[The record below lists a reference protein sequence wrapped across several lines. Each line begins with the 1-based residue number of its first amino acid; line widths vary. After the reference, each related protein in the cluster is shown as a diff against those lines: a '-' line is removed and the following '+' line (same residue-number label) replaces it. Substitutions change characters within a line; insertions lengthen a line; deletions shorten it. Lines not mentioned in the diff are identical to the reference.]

1 MLISIALSA
10 LCSMLEA
17 TLLSTPLSFITGLEE
32 QGVKGAARLK
42 KLKQNTD
49 RPISAILC
57 LNTIANTVGASIVGS
72 LVYEVYGDALV
83 GAFSTVFTLMIL
95 FFSEIIPKTIGTS
108 YWRSLALPASSIISG
123 MIFITYPL
131 VWILEKFTKLISSRS
146 EQVSVSR
153 EDISAMVSV
162 ATEEEEIEKEE
173 KKMIQ
178 NILKLDEVTAHEIMT
193 PSVVVEMVPGNM
205 TIREFYESENT
216 HSRILIYDEENDEY
230 VTGYVLRQEVLEKM
244 AEDKF
249 DVTLDDIIRP
259 IMTFREEDSV
269 SDIWETLLEKKELL
283 FSMGVDKV
291 EVLDFT
297 RDFSTMTTKEY
308 LLMLIEKYGAK
319 TILIGYDNRM
329 GCDAKCADEVAAVA
343 EGLGLEVV
351 RSVMIP
357 SAGGIAVSSTKIRQR
372 IEEGDMDAA
381 ASMLGYDYSLHG
393 VVVAGNRL
401 GSTIGFP
408 TANMQLYEQLKLIPG
423 NGVYFVKVQTLGRCF
438 HGMCNVGFRPTVGSG
453 GSRTMETHIFDF
465 EEDIYGLDIEV
476 TFLRKIRDEI
486 RFDSLE
492 ELALQLEKDRGS
504 CMDLI

>member
-1 MLISIALSA
+1 MIMEEQLIYIIMLVSIALSA
-10 LCSMLEA
+10 LCSTLEA

-108 YWRSLALPASSIISG
+108 YWRKLAIPASSIISG
-123 MIFITYPL
+123 MIFISYPL

-153 EDISAMVSV
+153 EVISAMVSV

-205 TIREFYESENT
+205 TIREFYDSENT
-216 HSRILIYDEENDEY
+216 HSRILIYDEDNDEY

-249 DVTLDDIIRP
+249 NVALDEIIRP
-259 IMTFREEDSV
+259 IMTFKEEDSV
-269 SDIWETLLEKKELL
+269 SDIWEKLIEKKEHISAILDEYGSL
-283 FSMGVDKV
+283 RGIVTMEDVIETMLGHEIVDEKDEVVDMQEYAKEQWEKAQKDIEKV
-291 EVLDFT
+291 ED
-297 RDFSTMTTKEY
+297 
-308 LLMLIEKYGAK
+308 
-319 TILIGYDNRM
+319 
-329 GCDAKCADEVAAVA
+329 
-343 EGLGLEVV
+343 
-351 RSVMIP
+351 
-357 SAGGIAVSSTKIRQR
+357 
-372 IEEGDMDAA
+372 
-381 ASMLGYDYSLHG
+381 
-393 VVVAGNRL
+393 
-401 GSTIGFP
+401 
-408 TANMQLYEQLKLIPG
+408 
-423 NGVYFVKVQTLGRCF
+423 
-438 HGMCNVGFRPTVGSG
+438 
-453 GSRTMETHIFDF
+453 
-465 EEDIYGLDIEV
+465 
-476 TFLRKIRDEI
+476 
-486 RFDSLE
+486 
-492 ELALQLEKDRGS
+492 
-504 CMDLI
+504 

>member
-1 MLISIALSA
+1 MLVSIALSA

-17 TLLSTPLSFITGLEE
+17 TLLSTPLSYITGLEE

-83 GAFSTVFTLMIL
+83 GAFSTVFTLAIL

-108 YWRSLALPASSIISG
+108 YWRKLAIPASSIISG

-173 KKMIQ
+173 EKMIQ

-193 PSVVVEMVPGNM
+193 PSVVVEMVPGSM

-216 HSRILIYDEENDEY
+216 HSRILIYDEDNDEY

-249 DVTLDDIIRP
+249 NTTLEEIIRP
-259 IMTFREEDSV
+259 IMTFGEEESV
-269 SDIWETLLEKKELL
+269 SDIWEKLLEKKEHISAILDEYGSL
-283 FSMGVDKV
+283 RGIVTMEDVIETMLGHEIVD
-291 EVLDFT
+291 
-297 RDFSTMTTKEY
+297 
-308 LLMLIEKYGAK
+308 EK
-319 TILIGYDNRM
+319 
-329 GCDAKCADEVAAVA
+329 DEVVDMQEYAKEQWEKAQKDIVKA
-343 EGLGLEVV
+343 E
-351 RSVMIP
+351 
-357 SAGGIAVSSTKIRQR
+357 
-372 IEEGDMDAA
+372 
-381 ASMLGYDYSLHG
+381 
-393 VVVAGNRL
+393 
-401 GSTIGFP
+401 
-408 TANMQLYEQLKLIPG
+408 
-423 NGVYFVKVQTLGRCF
+423 
-438 HGMCNVGFRPTVGSG
+438 
-453 GSRTMETHIFDF
+453 
-465 EEDIYGLDIEV
+465 
-476 TFLRKIRDEI
+476 
-486 RFDSLE
+486 
-492 ELALQLEKDRGS
+492 
-504 CMDLI
+504 

>member
-1 MLISIALSA
+1 MEEQLIYIIMIASILLSA

-32 QGVKGAARLK
+32 QGIKGSARLK
-42 KLKQNTD
+42 KLKQDPD

-83 GAFSTVFTLMIL
+83 GAFSTIFTLAIL

-123 MIFITYPL
+123 MIFISYPL

-178 NILKLDEVTAHEIMT
+178 NILKLDEMTAHEIMT

-205 TIREFYESENT
+205 TIKEFYESDNT

-249 DVTLDDIIRP
+249 TTTLDEIIRP
-259 IMTFREEDSV
+259 ILTFGEEDSV
-269 SDIWETLLEKKELL
+269 SDIWEKLLERKEHISAILDEYGSL
-283 FSMGVDKV
+283 RGIVTMEDVIETMLGHEIVD
-291 EVLDFT
+291 
-297 RDFSTMTTKEY
+297 
-308 LLMLIEKYGAK
+308 EK
-319 TILIGYDNRM
+319 
-329 GCDAKCADEVAAVA
+329 DEVVDMQEYAKEQWEKAQKDMIKA
-343 EGLGLEVV
+343 E
-351 RSVMIP
+351 
-357 SAGGIAVSSTKIRQR
+357 
-372 IEEGDMDAA
+372 D
-381 ASMLGYDYSLHG
+381 
-393 VVVAGNRL
+393 
-401 GSTIGFP
+401 
-408 TANMQLYEQLKLIPG
+408 
-423 NGVYFVKVQTLGRCF
+423 
-438 HGMCNVGFRPTVGSG
+438 
-453 GSRTMETHIFDF
+453 
-465 EEDIYGLDIEV
+465 
-476 TFLRKIRDEI
+476 
-486 RFDSLE
+486 
-492 ELALQLEKDRGS
+492 
-504 CMDLI
+504 